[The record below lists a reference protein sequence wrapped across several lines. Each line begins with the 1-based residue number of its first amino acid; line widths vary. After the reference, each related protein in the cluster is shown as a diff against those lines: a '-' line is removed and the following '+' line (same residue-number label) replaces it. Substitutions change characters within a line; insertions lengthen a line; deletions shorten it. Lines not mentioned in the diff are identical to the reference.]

1 MKVGDLIK
9 LQSSTCTHWRLP
21 TGIAL
26 LVVRQ
31 APNVFIDITV
41 ADKKMLVLEVML
53 DSAHFTGTTVRTLLE
68 GKERVWH
75 YAELEVISEAR

>member
-1 MKVGDLIK
+1 MKRGDL
-9 LQSSTCTHWRLP
+9 
-21 TGIAL
+21 
-26 LVVRQ
+26 VRQ
-31 APNVFIDITV
+31 APNVLINLAV
-41 ADKKMLVLEVML
+41 SDKKMLVLEVML

>member
-1 MKVGDLIK
+1 MKPGDLV
-9 LQSSTCTHWRLP
+9 T
-21 TGIAL
+21 
-26 LVVRQ
+26 Q

-53 DSAHFTGTTVRTLLE
+53 AAKTGTTVRTLLE

-75 YAELEVISEAR
+75 YAELEVFSETR

>member
-1 MKVGDLIK
+1 VKRGDLVK
-9 LQSSTCTHWRLP
+9 
-21 TGIAL
+21 
-26 LVVRQ
+26 Q
-31 APNVFIDITV
+31 APNVLINLTV
-41 ADKKMLVLEVML
+41 SDKKMLVLEVML